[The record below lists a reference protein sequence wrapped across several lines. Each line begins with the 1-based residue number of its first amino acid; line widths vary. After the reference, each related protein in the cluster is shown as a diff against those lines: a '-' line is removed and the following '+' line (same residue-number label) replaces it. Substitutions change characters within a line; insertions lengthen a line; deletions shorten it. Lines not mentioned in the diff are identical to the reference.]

1 MKFNRKTFGIII
13 ICNEILSGKTQD
25 TNSNLICRELNK
37 IGFVCKE
44 IAVIGDDKKKISEKV
59 NKFRKS
65 FNFVFTTGGIGQSH
79 DDMTSEAIANAF
91 KEPLKLNNE
100 AKSRIEKH
108 YSDDVVTRARLKM
121 AKLPAKAKLIDNPVS
136 IAPGFFIEN
145 VYVLPGIPK
154 ILEVMLN
161 DILKNFK
168 SSKKFIKKIIT
179 TTLSEGVIGDYL
191 ESVQKEFFDLE
202 IGSYPYFKKNQ
213 FGVSLVITG
222 DSLKRVEN
230 AVKKINA
237 YLENKN
243 GEPRLF

>member
-13 ICNEILSGKTQD
+13 IGNEILSGKTQD
-25 TNSNLICRELNK
+25 TNSNLICKELNK
-37 IGFVCKE
+37 IGLVCKE

-59 NKFRKS
+59 NEFRKN
-65 FNFVFTTGGIGQSH
+65 FNFVFTTGGIGPTH

-91 KEPLKLNNE
+91 EEPLKLNNE
-100 AKSRIEKH
+100 AKRRIEKH
-108 YSDDVVTRARLKM
+108 YSDDVVTNARLKM
-121 AKLPAKAKLIDNPVS
+121 AKMPAKAKLIDNPVS
-136 IAPGFFIEN
+136 IAPGFYIKN

-179 TTLSEGVIGDYL
+179 TTLSEGLIGDYL
-191 ESVQKEFFDLE
+191 ENIQKEFFDIE

-222 DSLKRVEN
+222 DSLERVEN

-237 YLENKN
+237 YLESQD

>member
-13 ICNEILSGKTQD
+13 IGNEILSGKTQD
-25 TNSNLICRELNK
+25 TNSNLICRKLNE
-37 IGFVCKE
+37 IGLVCKE

-65 FNFVFTTGGIGQSH
+65 FNFVFTTGGIGPTH

-91 KEPLKLNNE
+91 KEPLILNNE
-100 AKSRIEKH
+100 AKRRIEKH
-108 YSDDVVTRARLKM
+108 YSDDVVTSARLKM

-154 ILEVMLN
+154 ILEVMLH

-168 SSKKFIKKIIT
+168 SSKKFIKNNYYHFI
-179 TTLSEGVIGDYL
+179 
-191 ESVQKEFFDLE
+191 
-202 IGSYPYFKKNQ
+202 
-213 FGVSLVITG
+213 
-222 DSLKRVEN
+222 
-230 AVKKINA
+230 
-237 YLENKN
+237 
-243 GEPRLF
+243 

>member
-1 MKFNRKTFGIII
+1 MI
-13 ICNEILSGKTQD
+13 
-25 TNSNLICRELNK
+25 
-37 IGFVCKE
+37 
-44 IAVIGDDKKKISEKV
+44 KKISEKV
-59 NKFRKS
+59 NEFRKS
-65 FNFVFTTGGIGQSH
+65 FNFVFTTGGIGPTH

-100 AKSRIEKH
+100 AKRRIEKH
-108 YSDDVVTRARLKM
+108 YSDDVVTKARLKM
-121 AKLPAKAKLIDNPVS
+121 AKMPAKAKLIDNPVS
-136 IAPGFFIEN
+136 IAPGFFIKN

-179 TTLSEGVIGDYL
+179 TTLSEGLIGDYL
-191 ESVQKEFFDLE
+191 ENIQKEFFDIE

-222 DSLKRVEN
+222 DNLERVEN

-237 YLENKN
+237 YLESNN